1 MAARVCRY
9 SEKQYEE
16 YLAKQA
22 TKLQALW
29 RGHFDRHTILPQKVA
44 MKVME
49 QTRLRTAA
57 IKLQRAYRKRTE
69 RITALATRIQTFY
82 RGYRARMNTRLQ
94 RKFKRI
100 NDGRKRRIARLNRLT
115 KFLGKKSH
123 HDRIA
128 KFEVSLLAAWRLRCS
143 LVYTQ

>member
-1 MAARVCRY
+1 
-9 SEKQYEE
+9 
-16 YLAKQA
+16 
-22 TKLQALW
+22 
-29 RGHFDRHTILPQKVA
+29 

-49 QTRLRTAA
+49 QTRVRTAA

-82 RGYRARMNTRLQ
+82 RGYRARMTTRLQ

-100 NDGRKRRIARLNRLT
+100 NDGRKQRIARLNRLT
-115 KFLGKKSH
+115 KFLGKKSY

-128 KFEVSLLAAWRLRCS
+128 KFEVRRPLAALP
-143 LVYTQ
+143 TP